1 MIKILDVVERMIRM
15 DRLIKDG
22 RTGCAK
28 NMANE
33 LGISRSHLFNHFEEL
48 KDLGIEISYN
58 RDTGSY
64 EYSGEMEPEIQNSFR
79 VIQSKKRFVDVN
91 GGCFLQESKFSG
103 LLVINFDSIWTY
115 SLI

>member
-22 RTGCAK
+22 RTGSAK

-33 LGISRSHLFNHFEEL
+33 LGIFRSHLFNHFEEL

-58 RDTGSY
+58 RDSDAFEYYGDMELKIQKPLQVIRKKKYLNDTNWEADSHATGGKY
-64 EYSGEMEPEIQNSFR
+64 VLMIACGVGAYNS
-79 VIQSKKRFVDVN
+79 N
-91 GGCFLQESKFSG
+91 M
-103 LLVINFDSIWTY
+103 
-115 SLI
+115 

>member
-1 MIKILDVVERMIRM
+1 MVKILDVVERLMRM

-22 RTGCAK
+22 RTGSAK

-33 LGISRSHLFNHFEEL
+33 LGISRSHLFNHFDEF

-58 RDTGSY
+58 RDSGSY
-64 EYSGEMEPEIQNSFR
+64 EYSGEMELEKQNPFR
-79 VIQSKKRFVDVN
+79 VIKSEKQLIDIN
-91 GGCFLQESKFSG
+91 GGGFLQESKFSG
-103 LLVINFDSIWTY
+103 LLVINFDSILAY